1 MKKVMIIGAG
11 PGGLTA
17 GMLLARRG
25 FDVSIYEKEPMVGGR
40 NAFLE
45 LDGFKHDIGPTFLMM
60 KFVLDEVFE
69 EAGKK
74 VDEYL
79 EFTRLDPMYRLQFRD
94 VTVEPSP
101 DPDKMRR
108 TIDRLFPGESAGYD
122 AFMRG
127 EGRRFD
133 LMLPC
138 LQKEYSG
145 LSTFLHPDFLKAL
158 PRLSLGRSMYG
169 QLGKYFRNERLK
181 ISFTFQSKYLG
192 MSPWE
197 CPAAFTI
204 IPYIE
209 HAWGVYHTKG
219 GLSAISQAMARA
231 AAENGAKILTG
242 MKAERVILNGK
253 KAVGAE
259 FADGRKEYA
268 DEVVLNADFGYAMS
282 KLMPPGSVVKWSREN
297 LMRRQFSCSTFM
309 LYLNLDKVYDLPHH
323 TILFSEDYKS
333 FIERVTHGPGLPDDL
348 SIYVRNAS
356 VTDPTLAPKGASGLY
371 VLVPV
376 RNNMSGVDWEKEK
389 GPFRDKVLRTIAA
402 RTGISDLERHIV
414 GEKVLTPADWEN
426 GMNVFLGATFN
437 LAHNLGQ
444 MLYFRPRNKFEEL
457 DNCWLVGGGTHPGS
471 GLPTIYESGRITANM
486 ISRRHGVR
494 FVTRNLQVS

>member
-268 DEVVLNADFGYAMS
+268 DEVVLNADFGYAMT
-282 KLMPPGSVVKWSREN
+282 KLLPP
-297 LMRRQFSCSTFM
+297 
-309 LYLNLDKVYDLPHH
+309 
-323 TILFSEDYKS
+323 
-333 FIERVTHGPGLPDDL
+333 
-348 SIYVRNAS
+348 
-356 VTDPTLAPKGASGLY
+356 
-371 VLVPV
+371 
-376 RNNMSGVDWEKEK
+376 
-389 GPFRDKVLRTIAA
+389 
-402 RTGISDLERHIV
+402 
-414 GEKVLTPADWEN
+414 
-426 GMNVFLGATFN
+426 
-437 LAHNLGQ
+437 
-444 MLYFRPRNKFEEL
+444 
-457 DNCWLVGGGTHPGS
+457 
-471 GLPTIYESGRITANM
+471 
-486 ISRRHGVR
+486 
-494 FVTRNLQVS
+494 